1 MSTDPGGPSVGV
13 FHLVYRSRNLI
24 PTDDRKTELG
34 RLFSNARANN
44 KRRAV
49 TGALLCSGETFVQVL
64 EGDETEVR
72 GVFDRIAA
80 DDRHDD
86 LAVLETGPI
95 DARVFSRWAMAE
107 VGEDG
112 GADIPLI
119 AHRDGISPAAGR
131 RTTSEQERVLDVMRQ
146 AARTASSNDSM
157 A

>member
-1 MSTDPGGPSVGV
+1 MSTVPGPTSTGV

-24 PTDDRKTELG
+24 PVESRKTELG
-34 RLFSNARANN
+34 ELFSNARSNN
-44 KRRAV
+44 KHRDI

-64 EGDETEVR
+64 EGEETEVR
-72 GVFDRIAA
+72 SIFDRISL

-86 LAVLETGPI
+86 VAVLETGPI
-95 DARVFSRWAMAE
+95 DERVFSRWAMAE
-107 VGEDG
+107 VGQDG

-119 AHRDGISPAAGR
+119 AHRDGIAPAAGR
-131 RTTSEQERVLDVMRQ
+131 RSTSEQERVLDVMRE